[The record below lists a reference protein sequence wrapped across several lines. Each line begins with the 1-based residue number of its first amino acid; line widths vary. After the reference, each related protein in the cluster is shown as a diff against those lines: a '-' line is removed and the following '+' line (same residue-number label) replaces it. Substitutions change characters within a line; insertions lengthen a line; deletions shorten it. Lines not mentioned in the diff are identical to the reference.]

1 MAYWAQ
7 ALSPSLLQAAEA
19 RAEALRQEAL
29 LKEQE
34 GVAIGEG
41 VGAGVGGLISAFTPV
56 PVSVGAGLGQ
66 VVGNQ
71 VARVAQGRGP
81 GYDDTASGVQAATQ
95 TAVGLAG
102 ANRAINQQAAQ
113 DKYASYLG
121 EMIQPGNEDMLTA
134 YQAMP
139 RAQQL
144 RFEEGD
150 TDIFDSWFGSNAWM
164 DPAV

>member
-1 MAYWAQ
+1 MNWAQ
-7 ALSPSLLQAAEA
+7 TLGPSLAQAAQA
-19 RAEALRQEAL
+19 RVEALRQEKL
-29 LKEQE
+29 LEEQQE
-34 GVAIGEG
+34 MATGQAIGQ
-41 VGAGVGGLISAFTPV
+41 GAGALIGAFTPV
-56 PVSVGAGLGQ
+56 GPVIGASLGS

-71 VARVAQGRGP
+71 AARVAQGRGP
-81 GYDDTASGVQAATQ
+81 GFDDTASGVQAATQ
-95 TAVGLAG
+95 TAIGVAG
-102 ANRAINQQAAQ
+102 ANRAINQQASQ

-144 RFEEGD
+144 QFEKGD

-164 DPAV
+164 KPSV